1 MIESS
6 FGNDDEDLLKLE
18 EYTKQSLQNA
28 SNAPA
33 NQMLNF
39 TFEAQVSVR
48 CQLCKFLFFFC
59 SLRELVS
66 PFFNPLFVTVEGLIP
81 SYFNSEIEPLVLD
94 HYCAHLYHRQSTW
107 VI

>member
-1 MIESS
+1 MNTGSSYSIATEDGVEVSVIESS

-48 CQLCKFLFFFC
+48 CQLCKFLF
-59 SLRELVS
+59 LL
-66 PFFNPLFVTVEGLIP
+66 
-81 SYFNSEIEPLVLD
+81 
-94 HYCAHLYHRQSTW
+94 
-107 VI
+107 